1 MSNLTKGFAVT
12 YRING
17 NKVVVQSRHTHDS
30 NCVLDKTDAGF
41 TLTHKIVKLHPFNV
55 LGIFENRYD
64 AKRKRQWAVKF
75 FEGMGY
81 EITTLK
87 ELV

>member
-12 YRING
+12 YRIKD

-30 NCVLDKTDAGF
+30 NCVLDETDVGF
-41 TLTHKIVKLHPFNV
+41 TLTHITNQNMPFNV

-81 EITTLK
+81 EITTRK